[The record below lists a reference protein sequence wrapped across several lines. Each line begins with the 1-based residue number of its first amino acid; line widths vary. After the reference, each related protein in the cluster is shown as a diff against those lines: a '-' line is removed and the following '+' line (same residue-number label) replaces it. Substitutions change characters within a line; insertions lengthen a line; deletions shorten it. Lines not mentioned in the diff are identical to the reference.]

1 MVNLT
6 PRERVISAIEHNNPD
21 RVPLDMTICEEPYM
35 KLLDYFGIDKSNISE
50 GDKWG
55 EILMIPEL
63 AKALGIDFLYI
74 KSKKPQ
80 NPNQSKNISADLST
94 DEWGVVRKKVQLKDG
109 SYYWNIVHHPL
120 KESGIEDLINFP
132 WPNPDDEQVSE
143 GLSSQAKH
151 YYKNTDLCLIG
162 RFGSSIFETA
172 WYMRGFEQFLMDL
185 MINQD
190 FAKVLMEKICSIQ
203 MRIDERCLEAAGEY
217 IHILKLAG
225 DDLGGQEG
233 PLISP
238 EIFRQMVKPIL
249 CRRWK
254 VIKSKFRK
262 INPKG
267 YVMFHSCGNIYP
279 LIPDFIECGLDI
291 LDPIQKVKGMEIEK
305 LKAEFGNKLTFHGA
319 IDTQYLL
326 PNGSPAEVKSE
337 VKRIISIL
345 GKNGGFIAAP
355 VHNLQA
361 DVPVEN
367 IIALS
372 EAVRESGNGSRHA

>member
-1 MVNLT
+1 MINMP
-6 PRERVISAIEHNNPD
+6 PRERALSAIEHNNPD

-35 KLLDYFGIDKSNISE
+35 KLLDYFVIDKSNILG

-80 NPNQSKNISADLST
+80 NHNQSKNISADLST
-94 DEWGVVRKKVQLKDG
+94 DEWGVVRKKVQLRDG

-120 KESGIEDLINFP
+120 KESRIEDLIDFP
-132 WPNPDDEQVSE
+132 WPNPDDEQVCE

-172 WYMRGFEQFLMDL
+172 WYMRSFEQFLMDL

-203 MRIDERCLEAAGEY
+203 MRIDERCLELAGKY
-217 IHILKLAG
+217 IQILKLAG

-238 EIFRQMVKPIL
+238 EIFRQMIKPIL
-249 CRRWK
+249 CKRWE

-279 LIPDFIECGLDI
+279 IIPDFIECGLDI

-326 PNGSPAEVKSE
+326 PNGSPAEVRSE

-345 GKNGGFIAAP
+345 GKNGGYIAAP

-361 DVPVEN
+361 DVLVEN

-372 EAVRESGNGSRHA
+372 DAVRGSGNGNY

>member
-1 MVNLT
+1 MVNMT
-6 PRERVISAIEHNNPD
+6 PRERAISAIEHNNPD

-35 KLLDYFGIDKSNISE
+35 KLLEYFGIDKSNILG

-80 NPNQSKNISADLST
+80 NHNQSKNISADLST
-94 DEWGVVRKKVQLKDG
+94 DEWGVVRKKVQLRDG

-120 KESGIEDLINFP
+120 KESRIEDLIDFP
-132 WPNPDDEQVSE
+132 WPNPDDEQVCEDLPSE
-143 GLSSQAKH
+143 AKH
-151 YYKNTDLCLIG
+151 LYKNTDLCLIG

-203 MRIDERCLEAAGEY
+203 MRIDERCLELAGKY
-217 IHILKLAG
+217 IQILKLAG

-238 EIFRQMVKPIL
+238 EIFRQMIKPIL
-249 CRRWK
+249 CKRWE

-279 LIPDFIECGLDI
+279 IIPDFIECGLDI

-305 LKAEFGNKLTFHGA
+305 LKAEFGNRLTFHGA

-326 PNGSPAEVKSE
+326 PNGSPAEVRSE
-337 VKRIISIL
+337 VKRIINIL
-345 GKNGGFIAAP
+345 GKNGGYIAAP

-361 DVPVEN
+361 DVPVKN

-372 EAVRESGNGSRHA
+372 DAVRESGNGNY

>member
-6 PRERVISAIEHNNPD
+6 PRERVVSAIEHNNPD
-21 RVPLDMTICEEPYM
+21 RVPLDMTICEEPYI
-35 KLLDYFGIDKSNISE
+35 KLLDYFGIDKSNIAE

-63 AKALGIDFLYI
+63 AKALGVDFLYI
-74 KSKKPQ
+74 KSKKPR
-80 NPNQSKNISADLST
+80 NPNQSKNISADLLT
-94 DEWGVVRKKVQLKDG
+94 DEWGIVRKKVQLKDG
-109 SYYWNIVHHPL
+109 GYYWNIVHHPL
-120 KESGIEDLINFP
+120 KDSGIEDLRDFS
-132 WPNPDDEQVSE
+132 WPNPDDEQVYE
-143 GLSSQAKH
+143 DLSSQAKNL
-151 YYKNTDLCLIG
+151 YKNTDLCLVG

-172 WYMRGFEQFLMDL
+172 WYMRGFEQFLTDL
-185 MINQD
+185 MINKD
-190 FAKVLMEKICSIQ
+190 FAKALMEKICSIQ
-203 MRIDERCLEAAGEY
+203 MRIDERCLELAGEY

-225 DDLGGQEG
+225 DDLGGQDG

-238 EIFRQMVKPIL
+238 ETFRQMVKPIL

-254 VIKSKFRK
+254 DIKSKFRK

-291 LDPIQKVKGMEIEK
+291 LDPVQKVRGMEIEK
-305 LKAEFGNKLTFHGA
+305 LKAEFGDKLTFHGA

-326 PNGSPAEVKSE
+326 PHGSPAEVKSE

-361 DVPVEN
+361 DVPVKN

-372 EAVRESGNGSRHA
+372 DAVRETGNNLSNN